1 MIDDETEKKEL
12 RTTAFNQEQIDT
24 SSAIIAVL
32 GDIEMY
38 KNAKQIYDLNVELD
52 YMPRD
57 IADMMIANSESNY
70 GSSTDAVRSN
80 IAHFDIG
87 LISMQGVLLAKDM
100 GYDTVIMG
108 GFDKAAFAKNTSY
121 LLTNYQCF

>member
-12 RTTAFNQEQIDT
+12 LTTAFNQEQIET

-57 IADMMIANSESNY
+57 ITDMMIANSELY
-70 GSSTDAVRSN
+70 KEGW
-80 IAHFDIG
+80 H
-87 LISMQGVLLAKDM
+87 
-100 GYDTVIMG
+100 
-108 GFDKAAFAKNTSY
+108 DKLFR
-121 LLTNYQCF
+121 